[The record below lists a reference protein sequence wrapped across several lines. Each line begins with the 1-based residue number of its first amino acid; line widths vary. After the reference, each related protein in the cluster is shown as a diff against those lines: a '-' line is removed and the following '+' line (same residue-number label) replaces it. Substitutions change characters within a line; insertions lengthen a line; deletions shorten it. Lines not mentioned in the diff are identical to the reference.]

1 MSTEY
6 SAAADILEEETGIEC
21 HVCRTRIEESPNRC
35 DTCQYEC
42 HDCCMV
48 HSNDKGEICLSCEA
62 TQDQINENS
71 QMAELTQEIPEQQDH
86 EPTCTS
92 TREAIQCPTNQAI
105 CMGQDG
111 IKIAKSPMATGV
123 VRENTQNSEPSQRN
137 DIRVKDKKNPDSLN
151 VKQRELR
158 QLENKLK
165 KWEDDLKL
173 KEAKAGCKNEDSRK
187 LEDYLQRTEARNV
200 ELEATIRTL
209 QRKICLLEKG
219 IPIAANP
226 PGPPDMNYGGLV
238 QNNGY
243 MGCPEVN
250 SSNGNVPRKSEDLVN
265 RSNNELIRGIHK
277 QVTSFVLKKVSQ
289 PISALENLDNL
300 LQNQQEL
307 NQSTPVLPNFNRD
320 VNSKIPDYEQNFNPQ
335 QMTNLNPSF
344 NPLQRTDFNKCFNAQ
359 QRTYPNSHINSQ
371 QNGGAFN
378 CRLNNNPK

>member
-35 DTCQYEC
+35 DYC

-48 HSNDKGEICLSCEA
+48 HSNDKGEICLSCAA

-71 QMAELTQEIPEQQDH
+71 QMAEPTQEIPEQQDH

-165 KWEDDLKL
+165 KW
-173 KEAKAGCKNEDSRK
+173 G
-187 LEDYLQRTEARNV
+187 
-200 ELEATIRTL
+200 
-209 QRKICLLEKG
+209 G
-219 IPIAANP
+219 
-226 PGPPDMNYGGLV
+226 GP
-238 QNNGY
+238 
-243 MGCPEVN
+243 
-250 SSNGNVPRKSEDLVN
+250 
-265 RSNNELIRGIHK
+265 
-277 QVTSFVLKKVSQ
+277 
-289 PISALENLDNL
+289 
-300 LQNQQEL
+300 
-307 NQSTPVLPNFNRD
+307 
-320 VNSKIPDYEQNFNPQ
+320 
-335 QMTNLNPSF
+335 
-344 NPLQRTDFNKCFNAQ
+344 
-359 QRTYPNSHINSQ
+359 
-371 QNGGAFN
+371 
-378 CRLNNNPK
+378 